1 MFASLGCCL
10 GWFLGGLLL
19 GWLAH
24 WLFDKFFRR
33 GGNSGGG
40 NAYNGNTSF
49 QAPPAAP
56 APAPTAYVPVAA
68 PAVAAGA
75 SLAAAAA
82 AFGYKIKSPNGYDNF
97 EIIEGIGPKI
107 NGVLHAAGVHT
118 FDQLAKMDIPS
129 VSKILDAA
137 GPNFKLANPESW
149 ATQSA
154 LCASGSWEALKKLQD
169 ELVAGVSL
177 KDDNA

>member
-1 MFASLGCCL
+1 MIASFICCFW
-10 GWFLGGLLL
+10 WFLAGLLL

-33 GGNSGGG
+33 GGDSGSGASTSYSAP
-40 NAYNGNTSF
+40 AY
-49 QAPPAAP
+49 APAAP
-56 APAPTAYVPVAA
+56 VSAAASSLTAGV
-68 PAVAAGA
+68 GA
-75 SLAAAAA
+75 SMAATAA

-118 FDQLAKMDIPS
+118 FEQLSKMEIPS
-129 VSKILDAA
+129 ISKILDAA
-137 GPNFKLANPESW
+137 GPNFKLANPETW
-149 ATQSA
+149 CQQAA
-154 LCASGSWEALKKLQD
+154 LCASGSWETLKKLQD

-177 KDDNA
+177 KNDNA